1 MNHRTRLFVCLLAV
15 LLGFLPASTFA
26 QTSVRVLVTFDY
38 PGTGNSTTPFG
49 INQDGDITGY
59 YLDSAGVTRGF
70 IRYRDGSFSAPI
82 VDPNDQ
88 ANFTQALGINSAQT
102 VVGGF
107 FDFLTNTTEHGFF
120 LNGDVF
126 TQFDFGG
133 PVSTEVSGINDAG
146 DFVGLFGSITQPT
159 QGFVNINGTTT
170 VLNIPG
176 ATVSDISGI
185 NNLDRIVG
193 GYFDAASI
201 EHGVEIDSNGAVR
214 APLDFPGAVSTL
226 FRGINDR
233 GSVVGRYVNSDGSVH
248 GLLFRLPNTF
258 IGFDYPGAVET
269 SLNGINNAGY
279 IAGRYTDAAGVRHG
293 FLAKVGRAAN

>member
-1 MNHRTRLFVCLLAV
+1 MDHRTRLFFCLLAV

-26 QTSVRVLVTFDY
+26 QESVRVIVTFDY

-49 INQDGDITGY
+49 INQGGDITGY
-59 YLDSAGVTRGF
+59 YLDSAGVSRGF

-82 VDPNDQ
+82 VDPNDTG
-88 ANFTQALGINSAQT
+88 NFTQSTGINSAQT

-107 FDFLTNTTEHGFF
+107 ITSVDNSEHGFL
-120 LNGDVF
+120 LNGGVF

-133 PVSTEVSGINDAG
+133 PVSTNVSGINDAG
-146 DFVGLFGSITQPT
+146 DFVGIFGSVTQSN

-176 ATVSDISGI
+176 ATLSDISGI

-193 GYFDAASI
+193 GYFDAASV
-201 EHGVEIDSNGAVR
+201 EHGVEIGSNGAVR
-214 APLDFPGAVSTL
+214 APLDFPGAVGTL

-258 IGFDYPGAVET
+258 ISFDYPGAVET